1 MVYILAICAAALI
14 GVGTAI
20 QQRAAARAPEGTELH
35 WRLLEYLV
43 QQRMW
48 LSGLGVAVIGQI
60 LAGIALGFGGV
71 ALVEPLTVTAL
82 LFALPVAAVWSRYRI
97 GRREWTGAVAVVFGL
112 VAFLLAGE
120 PHEGRRSD
128 APAWQWALAAAAIG
142 IITGSLVHLARRL
155 RPQYEAAV
163 IGLGA
168 GMLFGLQS
176 ALTSTAMRR
185 LFNHG
190 LLAMLLS
197 WTPYAVVA
205 VAVVG
210 MLLAQ
215 SAYKLAP
222 LPVSYPPVAAAE
234 PIAGIAI
241 GIGVLEGSL
250 RIAPLALT
258 VEILALAVMTVGVYT
273 LAATRLVEAHHR
285 HHHLPHPH
293 LHLHPHLRHTPHHLH
308 HHPGDGE

>member
-1 MVYILAICAAALI
+1 MVYAMAVCAAALI
-14 GVGTAI
+14 GIGTAI
-20 QQRAAARAPEGTELH
+20 QQRAAARAPSGTELH
-35 WRLLEYLV
+35 WRLLGYLV
-43 QQRMW
+43 HQRLW
-48 LSGLGVAVIGQI
+48 LSGIGVAVCGNV

-71 ALVEPLTVTAL
+71 ALVEPLTVTGL
-82 LFALPVAAVWSRYRI
+82 LFALPVAAAWSRYRI
-97 GRREWTGAVAVVFGL
+97 GRREWSGALAVVFGL
-112 VAFLLAGE
+112 IAFLLAGE
-120 PHEGRRSD
+120 PSPGRRPD

-142 IITGSLVHLARRL
+142 TITASLVHLARRL
-155 RPQYEAAV
+155 RPQHEAAV
-163 IGLGA
+163 LGLGA
-168 GMLFGLQS
+168 GMLFGLQA

-190 LLAMLLS
+190 LLALLVS
-197 WTPYAVVA
+197 WTPYALVA

-250 RIAPLALT
+250 RIAPLALA
-258 VEILALAVMTVGVYT
+258 VEILALAVMTAGVYI

-285 HHHLPHPH
+285 PHHVPR
-293 LHLHPHLRHTPHHLH
+293 PHLRSHL
-308 HHPGDGE
+308 PPAGR